1 MKIKIIKYD
10 QTEMIFEVESFEFR
24 TNHVSNW
31 IKMKNLDGEQIVVH
45 DVCVVKT
52 INQTDI

>member
-10 QTEMIFEVESFEFR
+10 GTEMFCNVLSFEFR

-31 IKMKNLDGEQIVVH
+31 IKLKFGDGKVLNIH
-45 DVCVVKT
+45 DICVVKT
-52 INQTDI
+52 VD